1 MAREFDDPEREAVR
15 QAALRHIRQ
24 FGDPVLRT
32 PAAPI
37 EVFDDALRREAEQM
51 IGLMHEARGVGLAA
65 PQVGR
70 LRRLIVVDPRDD
82 EPPRALVNPTIVER
96 SDEEEMGQE
105 GCLSI
110 GEVLM
115 DVSRAVRIR
124 VTAQDVEGNALEFD
138 AEDYEARVLQ
148 HEIDHLDG
156 ILILDRTPKDQRKE
170 ALRQLRESLRGQ

>member
-1 MAREFDDPEREAVR
+1 MSREFDDPELEAR
-15 QAALRHIRQ
+15 RLAALRHVRQ
-24 FGDPVLRT
+24 LGDPVLRT
-32 PAAPI
+32 PSSPI

-51 IGLMHEARGVGLAA
+51 IDLMHEARGVGLAA
-65 PQVGR
+65 PQIGR
-70 LRRLIVVDPRDD
+70 LRRLIVIDPRDG
-82 EPPRALVNPTIVER
+82 EEPRALVNPTITER
-96 SDEEEMGQE
+96 SDEEEIGQE

-115 DVSRAVRIR
+115 DVPRAVRIH
-124 VTAQDVEGNALEFD
+124 VTAQDVEGNRLEID

-170 ALRQLRESLRGQ
+170 ALRQLRESARV

>member
-1 MAREFDDPEREAVR
+1 MAREFDDPAREERR
-15 QAALRHIRQ
+15 RAALRHVRQ

-37 EVFDDALRREAEQM
+37 EVFDEALQREAAQM
-51 IGLMHEARGVGLAA
+51 IDLMHEARGVGLAA

-70 LRRLIVVDPRDD
+70 LRRLIVLDPHED
-82 EPPRALVNPTIVER
+82 EPARALVNPTITER
-96 SDEEEMGQE
+96 SDEEEVGQE

-115 DVSRAVRIR
+115 DVSRAVRVH
-124 VTAQDVEGNALEFD
+124 VTAQDVEGNPVEID
-138 AEDYEARVLQ
+138 AEGYEARVLQ

-170 ALRQLRESLRGQ
+170 ALRQLRESAARV